1 MNVDLA
7 FYARDAVAKAI
18 YGRTFTWLVNK
29 INGSLANKVG
39 FWSSVLLDTKYPSHT
54 EQSFSSEALQPSSPN
69 IIDVGTPHS
78 TELDHCLVG
87 RGRWCVK

>member
-1 MNVDLA
+1 VDLA

-39 FWSSVLLDTKYPSHT
+39 FLSSVLLGT
-54 EQSFSSEALQPSSPN
+54 ECSSRAEQGFSSEAPQHSSPQ
-69 IIDVGTPHS
+69 I
-78 TELDHCLVG
+78 LAA
-87 RGRWCVK
+87 

>member
-1 MNVDLA
+1 MVFIYPLWDIFYFQVLSPLNVDLA

-39 FWSSVLLDTKYPSHT
+39 FLSGVLN
-54 EQSFSSEALQPSSPN
+54 AL
-69 IIDVGTPHS
+69 
-78 TELDHCLVG
+78 
-87 RGRWCVK
+87 

>member
-39 FWSSVLLDTKYPSHT
+39 SLSDVLLELLQYGPTAHVSKYPMLSSVGLSH
-54 EQSFSSEALQPSSPN
+54 SSELKNFNAREE
-69 IIDVGTPHS
+69 VWK
-78 TELDHCLVG
+78 LV
-87 RGRWCVK
+87 C